1 MAGDDVLLESKTMRA
16 ALAGRIE
23 ALDRVKTLETLPN
36 GLHLLTE
43 DVADYFGVP
52 ARTIHSVV
60 FDYREELESHGYQ
73 VLTGKRL
80 TAFKTTSGIQS
91 RARQLALFNRRT
103 VLYAAMLLRDS
114 EIARQVRARLLDLEA
129 SARFLPVD
137 NPLRDLPRSADVS
150 AVELTANALRGVLGA
165 TVIPLLNALMEQAN
179 GQELTL
185 AELAYRLGQIEQVV
199 LDEDVYRTERR
210 RLRLL
215 RPLEEEQ
222 SEDADWDAD
231 EDAYEDVEE
240 DLEEDGDGRGG
251 GD

>member
-1 MAGDDVLLESKTMRA
+1 
-16 ALAGRIE
+16 
-23 ALDRVKTLETLPN
+23 
-36 GLHLLTE
+36 
-43 DVADYFGVP
+43 
-52 ARTIHSVV
+52 
-60 FDYREELESHGYQ
+60 
-73 VLTGKRL
+73 
-80 TAFKTTSGIQS
+80 
-91 RARQLALFNRRT
+91 
-103 VLYAAMLLRDS
+103 
-114 EIARQVRARLLDLEA
+114 
-129 SARFLPVD
+129 
-137 NPLRDLPRSADVS
+137 
-150 AVELTANALRGVLGA
+150 
-165 TVIPLLNALMEQAN
+165 MEQAN

-215 RPLEEEQ
+215 RPLEGEQ